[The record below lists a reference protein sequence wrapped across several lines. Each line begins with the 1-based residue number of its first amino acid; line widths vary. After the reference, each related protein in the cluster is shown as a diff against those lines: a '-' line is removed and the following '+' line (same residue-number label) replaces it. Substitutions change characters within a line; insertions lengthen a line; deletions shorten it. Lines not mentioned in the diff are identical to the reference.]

1 MYVRFHPFAHAQTA
15 NHAMHRPV
23 PGAAFQ
29 KKEVN
34 HRLDRL
40 MELLNDGRAW
50 SVADLANSLREPQKE
65 VQRRVESLESNGY
78 LRKACGC
85 GPQCKGCGHCGTH
98 SPHAPAFIRAHPS
111 QETP

>member
-1 MYVRFHPFAHAQTA
+1 M
-15 NHAMHRPV
+15 
-23 PGAAFQ
+23 
-29 KKEVN
+29 
-34 HRLDRL
+34 DRL

-85 GPQCKGCGHCGTH
+85 GPQCKGCGNCRPHRH
-98 SPHAPAFIRAHPS
+98 HAPTFVWASPP
-111 QETP
+111 QESL

>member
-1 MYVRFHPFAHAQTA
+1 M
-15 NHAMHRPV
+15 
-23 PGAAFQ
+23 
-29 KKEVN
+29 
-34 HRLDRL
+34 DRL

-98 SPHAPAFIRAHPS
+98 SPPRPCLYTGTPVTGDPIKHLPFHRQPRLCNGRRPS
-111 QETP
+111 GLIG

>member
-1 MYVRFHPFAHAQTA
+1 
-15 NHAMHRPV
+15 
-23 PGAAFQ
+23 
-29 KKEVN
+29 
-34 HRLDRL
+34 

-78 LRKACGC
+78 LRK
-85 GPQCKGCGHCGTH
+85 GCGHCGTH

>member
-1 MYVRFHPFAHAQTA
+1 M
-15 NHAMHRPV
+15 
-23 PGAAFQ
+23 
-29 KKEVN
+29 E
-34 HRLDRL
+34 RL

-85 GPQCKGCGHCGTH
+85 GPQCNGCGHCGTH
-98 SPHAPAFIRAHPS
+98 STHAPAFIRAHPS

>member
-1 MYVRFHPFAHAQTA
+1 M
-15 NHAMHRPV
+15 N
-23 PGAAFQ
+23 
-29 KKEVN
+29 
-34 HRLDRL
+34 RL

-85 GPQCKGCGHCGTH
+85 GHCGTH